1 MIRSAPIV
9 LELLEQVY
17 EHPMTMHDPR
27 RPHALVPRYRARKS
41 PWGEWLVW
49 ALVRTSLRRM
59 FVRVRLRE
67 LAGNPRA
74 AGLPLLLVANH
85 PSWWDGYLALLLGRH
100 YGARRYL
107 MMDAAQLKR
116 YGFFAWAG
124 CFGVERADARDVAR
138 SIAYAVDLLWQDEP
152 TWLWLFPQAEITPAR
167 ARPLSL
173 HAGAAHIVRRATAG
187 GRAVG
192 VLPVAWELVFR
203 GEQHPEVVLLV
214 GDIIT
219 FDAERARNVSSV
231 TADLSV
237 ALTAVMDAVDSDI
250 ARDDFAGY
258 RTILRGRAGVNDWFD
273 RLLRRNR
280 LVADL

>member
-1 MIRSAPIV
+1 
-9 LELLEQVY
+9 
-17 EHPMTMHDPR
+17 MTMHHPR
-27 RPHALVPRYRARKS
+27 RPHSLVPQYPARKS
-41 PWGEWLVW
+41 PWGELLVW
-49 ALVRTSLRRM
+49 ALVRTSLQRM

-67 LAGNPRA
+67 QAGNPCA
-74 AGLPLLLVANH
+74 AGLPLILVANH
-85 PSWWDGYLALLLGRH
+85 PSWWDGYLALLLARH

-138 SIAYAVDLLWQDEP
+138 SIAYAAELLRQAEP

-187 GRAVG
+187 GLTVG

-219 FDAERARNVSSV
+219 FDAERARDVSSV
-231 TADLSV
+231 TALLSE
-237 ALTAVMDAVDSDI
+237 ALTAIVDAVGSDI

-258 RTILRGRAGVNDWFD
+258 RTILRGRAGANDQFD
-273 RLLRRNR
+273 RLLHRDR
-280 LVADL
+280 LVADP

>member
-1 MIRSAPIV
+1 MV
-9 LELLEQVY
+9 
-17 EHPMTMHDPR
+17 MHQPR
-27 RPHALVPRYRARKS
+27 RPHALVPHYRARKS

-49 ALVRTSLRRM
+49 ALVRTSLQRM

-74 AGLPLLLVANH
+74 AALPLLLVANH
-85 PSWWDGYLALLLGRH
+85 PSWWDGYLALLLSRH

-107 MMDAAQLKR
+107 MMDAAQLTR

-138 SIAYAVDLLWQDEP
+138 SIAYAVELLRQAEP

-167 ARPLSL
+167 ARPLAL

-187 GRAVG
+187 GRTVG

-214 GDIIT
+214 GDIIP
-219 FDAERARNVSSV
+219 FDAERARDVSSV
-231 TADLSV
+231 TADLAA
-237 ALTAVMDAVDSDI
+237 ALAAIMDAIGGDI
-250 ARDDFAGY
+250 ARGDFAGY
-258 RTILRGRAGVNDWFD
+258 RTILRGRAGANDRFD
-273 RLLRRNR
+273 WLLRRDR
-280 LVADL
+280 LVADP

>member
-1 MIRSAPIV
+1 MSM
-9 LELLEQVY
+9 
-17 EHPMTMHDPR
+17 HPLR
-27 RPHALVPRYRARKS
+27 RPHSLVPQYPARKS
-41 PWGEWLVW
+41 PWGELLVW

-67 LAGNPRA
+67 QAGNPCA
-74 AGLPLLLVANH
+74 AGLPLILVANH
-85 PSWWDGYLALLLGRH
+85 PSWWDGYLALLLSRY

-107 MMDAAQLKR
+107 MMDAAQLRR

-124 CFGVERADARDVAR
+124 CFGVERADARDVAC
-138 SIAYAVDLLWQDEP
+138 SIAYATDLLRQAAP
-152 TWLWLFPQAEITPAR
+152 TWLWLFPQAEITPAH

-173 HAGAAHIVRRATAG
+173 HAGAAHIVRRASAG
-187 GRAVG
+187 GRMVG

-203 GEQHPEVVLLV
+203 GEQHPEVIILV

-231 TADLSV
+231 TAFLSDV
-237 ALTAVMDAVDSDI
+237 LAALMDVVSSDI

-258 RTILRGRAGVNDWFD
+258 RTILRGRAGANDQFD

-280 LVADL
+280 LVTDP